1 MKNIERTRN
10 MKKAIVALACVTAIG
25 VAGVSAYFTDTH
37 TIVNSFTIGQIKQQ
51 LDEPNFNPDDAKDI
65 VPNKVITKDPT
76 VTNTGANDQ
85 YVFMSVEVPYDTD
98 IPQLNDNG
106 YIEKAAGSGPVELF
120 TYATNDGWVLFNTVD
135 DADTETITRYYY
147 WGADGQLATLSP
159 QEATNPLFD
168 SVKFVNTAEGYWQY
182 DDMGLINEESI
193 VVKSYGIQDSYLD
206 GTNGSPEGVFGL
218 IQRNNTENLGN

>member
-37 TIVNSFTIGQIKQQ
+37 TLVNSFTIGQIQQ
-51 LDEPNFNPDDAKDI
+51 LDEPNFNPNDAKNI
-65 VPNKVITKDPT
+65 VPNQVIAKDPT

-85 YVFMSVEVPYDTD
+85 YVFMSVEVPYDLD
-98 IPQLNDNG
+98 IPLLNDYG
-106 YIEKAAGSGPVELF
+106 YIENTTDPVELF
-120 TYATNDGWVLFNTVD
+120 TYDTNDGWVLFNTVSD
-135 DADTETITRYYY
+135 HDTETITRYYY

-159 QEATNPLFD
+159 QESTNPLFD

-182 DDMGLINEESI
+182 DAAGLINEESI

-206 GTNGSPEGVFGL
+206 GADGSPEGVFNL
-218 IQRNNTENLGN
+218 IQRNNKVAPK

>member
-10 MKKAIVALACVTAIG
+10 LKKGIVALACVTAIG

-37 TIVNSFTIGQIKQQ
+37 TLVNSFTIGQIKQQ
-51 LDEPNFNPDDAKDI
+51 LDEPNFNPDNAKNI
-65 VPNKVITKDPT
+65 VPNQTIAKDPT

-85 YVFMSVEVPYDTD
+85 YVFMSVEVPYDLD
-98 IPQLNDNG
+98 IPLLNDYG
-106 YIEKAAGSGPVELF
+106 YIVNTTDPVELF
-120 TYATNDGWVLFNTVD
+120 TYNTNDGWVLFNTVD
-135 DADTETITRYYY
+135 NADTETITRYYY

-159 QEATNPLFD
+159 QESTNPLFD

-193 VVKSYGIQDSYLD
+193 VVKSYGIQDSYL
-206 GTNGSPEGVFGL
+206 NGFSEPKAVFDL
-218 IQRNNTENLGN
+218 IQQNNTVAPH

>member
-76 VTNTGANDQ
+76 VTNIGANDQ
-85 YVFMSVEVPYDTD
+85 YVFMSVEVPYDLD
-98 IPQLNDNG
+98 IPLLNDSG
-106 YIEKAAGSGPVELF
+106 YIVNTTDPVELF
-120 TYATNDGWVLFNTVD
+120 TYNTNDGWVLFNTVD
-135 DADTETITRYYY
+135 NADTETITRYYY

-193 VVKSYGIQDSYLD
+193 VVKSYGIQDSYL
-206 GTNGSPEGVFGL
+206 EGYSDPQAVFNL
-218 IQRNNTENLGN
+218 IQQNNTVASK